1 MVISENIMITDDL
14 RHDIDYL
21 FNRDY
26 QEELTDEQEDELA
39 EYANN
44 VIKKYPWKK
53 VFKCASEYLYNNCKT
68 PEEVINFAYL
78 YYYYLWFK
86 RKISNPYKFLG
97 YFYYRINFE
106 TEKYDDN
113 DILDTLATTILPKC
127 GISEADLY
135 YNPYYMPENDPKI
148 IAEVEKY
155 RNGK

>member
-1 MVISENIMITDDL
+1 MITDDL
-14 RHDIDYL
+14 QQDINYL

-39 EYANN
+39 EYAKNI
-44 VIKKYPWKK
+44 IKKYTWKK

-68 PEEVINFAYL
+68 PEEVMNFAYW
-78 YYYYLWFK
+78 YNGYGWAK

-106 TEKYDDN
+106 IQKYDDN
-113 DILDTLATTILPKC
+113 DDMLYCIATSILPKC
-127 GISEADLY
+127 GISETDLY
-135 YNPYYMPENDPKI
+135 HNPYYTPEDDPNI